1 MAIQFP
7 PINAGDPAPIDGESY
22 LYLVT
27 QEEFVYSAELNA
39 WSALGKS
46 TGNAFAYYGSLL
58 IKTPAPPANTGWIYS
73 VADGASA
80 TDMHPSFVGLYN
92 TYNVDQWSLIIYDGN
107 SWSLVGTA
115 TGPWVRTVDGRIQ
128 PTIQT
133 DSLDMVDGDYIITS
147 LQDLP

>member
-1 MAIQFP
+1 MSIQFP

-27 QEEFVYSAELNA
+27 QEEFVYDASINA

-46 TGNAFAYYGSLL
+46 TGSAFGYYGSLL
-58 IKTPAPPANTGWIYS
+58 IKDPAPVAQTGWIYS
-73 VADGASA
+73 VADGAIA
-80 TDMHPSFVGLYN
+80 TDVHPSFVGI
-92 TYNVDQWSLIIYDGN
+92 TGKFDVDQWALIIFDGTNWSLISTPN
-107 SWSLVGTA
+107 
-115 TGPWVRTVDGRIQ
+115 GPWKRLTNGRIQ